1 MRNRVSLLDQASH
14 ECFGV
19 FIRIN
24 VFFSRTGAVMQSIIQ
39 FTRFSE
45 ITVILV
51 AFITAFTLVSFI
63 IEPVQHYFI
72 STNVMMGSLLFI
84 PHGIR
89 VLAVWLCGV
98 RAILPLIL
106 AELLC
111 CLFLWQPDVG
121 LSVLLSSSMVGGLCV
136 YLTFELFRL
145 AGIELRP
152 DGKDSALTNWKSLIL
167 LASIASVF
175 NSIGKQ
181 IFFGGLAPLADELLI
196 LAMFWIGDT
205 VGTFA
210 CLLLLI
216 GIRRS
221 FRF

>member
-1 MRNRVSLLDQASH
+1 MRSVV
-14 ECFGV
+14 E
-19 FIRIN
+19 
-24 VFFSRTGAVMQSIIQ
+24 
-39 FTRFSE
+39 FTRLSE
-45 ITVILV
+45 FAVIFV
-51 AFITAFTLVSFI
+51 AFVFAFALVDFVVA
-63 IEPVQHYFI
+63 PVQHYFVSS
-72 STNVMMGSLLFI
+72 STMAGSLLFI

-98 RAILPLIL
+98 RAILPLIA
-106 AELLC
+106 AEFLGGI
-111 CLFLWQPDVG
+111 FLWQPDVG
-121 LSVLLSSSMVGGLCV
+121 LDVLLGSSMVGGLCV

-152 DGKDSALTNWKSLIL
+152 DGKHSALANWKSLIL

-181 IFFGGLAPLADELLI
+181 IFFESLAPFTDEILI

-205 VGTFA
+205 LGTFA

-216 GIRRS
+216 GIRR
-221 FRF
+221 RFKFW